1 MSDTLSGVEQE
12 IAEKYPR
19 RPSALAI
26 PVSQTLLDQLVG
38 PEDQILT
45 REDAVKL
52 VMQAALAPTS
62 PDMRDASWAEMLSG
76 LPFNRIDR
84 LLDAFDLDACHDFSY
99 SCDPTRVD

>member
-38 PEDQILT
+38 PED
-45 REDAVKL
+45 RS
-52 VMQAALAPTS
+52 S
-62 PDMRDASWAEMLSG
+62 PVRT
-76 LPFNRIDR
+76 P
-84 LLDAFDLDACHDFSY
+84 
-99 SCDPTRVD
+99 